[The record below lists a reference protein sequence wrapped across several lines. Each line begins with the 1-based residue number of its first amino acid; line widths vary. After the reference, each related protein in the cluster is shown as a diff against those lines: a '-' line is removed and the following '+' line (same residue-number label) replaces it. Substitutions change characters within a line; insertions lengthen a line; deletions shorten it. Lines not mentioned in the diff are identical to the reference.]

1 MKDNMLIYVSDNG
14 DIKVDVNIELDTIW
28 MSQDMMANLYDTT
41 KQNISYHLNNIFNE
55 DELKKVATVKD
66 FLTVQNEGN
75 RKVKRNIEHY
85 NLDAIIAVGYRIN
98 SK

>member
-1 MKDNMLIYVSDNG
+1 MLIYVSDNG

-55 DELKKVATVKD
+55 DELKKVA
-66 FLTVQNEGN
+66 
-75 RKVKRNIEHY
+75 IE
-85 NLDAIIAVGYRIN
+85 
-98 SK
+98 K